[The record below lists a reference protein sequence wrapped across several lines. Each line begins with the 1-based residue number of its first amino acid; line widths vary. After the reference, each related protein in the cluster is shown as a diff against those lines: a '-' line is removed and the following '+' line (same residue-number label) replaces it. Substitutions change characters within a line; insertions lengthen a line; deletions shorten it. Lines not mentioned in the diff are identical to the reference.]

1 MREKNSV
8 TVITKPDKHPA
19 VQQADLRRL
28 FMAKVRF
35 PLSKPSLDTKQR
47 RIQLSVTL
55 PVQWAAREAS
65 HISHTCLLKARGDNG
80 AQLLSCSCSGFFF
93 FFPSQKR
100 IAFCMVTP
108 LHPKGQQW
116 EKCSHSWNTIVLRFP
131 LQPVLQSW
139 WDISPWRWQF
149 HLLQEWMGKDLCCS
163 SPQEYC

>member
-8 TVITKPDKHPA
+8 TLITKPDKHPA
-19 VQQADLRRL
+19 VQQADLHRL

-35 PLSKPSLDTKQR
+35 QLPKSSLDTKWR

-55 PVQWAAREAS
+55 PVQCAAREAS
-65 HISHTCLLKARGDNG
+65 HISHTCLLKEKGDNE

-93 FFPSQKR
+93 FSQKR

-116 EKCSHSWNTIVLRFP
+116 EKCSPSWNTIVLRFP
-131 LQPVLQSW
+131 LQPVLVSW
-139 WDISPWRWQF
+139 WDISP
-149 HLLQEWMGKDLCCS
+149 
-163 SPQEYC
+163 